1 MRITLPSGTPAEVVH
16 HDSPK
21 MGLVIAPDIFGLR
34 PLFDD
39 MVADLAAKW
48 QMSVIAVEPFGKMN
62 LGPEVEPRFAAV
74 PQLRDDDHFGD
85 LNDAAGVLKTH
96 VVGLLGFCLGGMY
109 CFKSSRTE
117 RFERIVSFYGM
128 ITLPNDWKS
137 NTQGEPLAMLI
148 NGYADNVLAI
158 IGSLDHYTPEA
169 DVAQLRAT
177 GSQVV
182 VYPEA
187 EHGFAHDPTRP
198 SHRIQD
204 ANDAFSRTE
213 KWLLSAL

>member
-85 LNDAAGVLKTH
+85 LNDAAGVLKTR

>member
-48 QMSVIAVEPFGKMN
+48 QMSVIAVEPFGKTN

-158 IGSLDHYTPEA
+158 IGALDHYTPEA